1 MPPSEFSPTSGD
13 WGKLEIR
20 NLAQMTNV
28 SNKKLL
34 NAAKYQGKTNR
45 VGGGGG
51 AVVEVT
57 RVND

>member
-1 MPPSEFSPTSGD
+1 MPPPEFSPTSGD

-45 VGGGGG
+45 VGGGMRGG
-51 AVVEVT
+51 GGGH
-57 RVND
+57 

>member
-1 MPPSEFSPTSGD
+1 MPPPEFSPTSGD

-28 SNKKLL
+28 SHKKLL

-45 VGGGGG
+45 VGGGG

>member
-1 MPPSEFSPTSGD
+1 MPPPEFSPTSGD

-28 SNKKLL
+28 YNKKLL

-45 VGGGGG
+45 VGGGG